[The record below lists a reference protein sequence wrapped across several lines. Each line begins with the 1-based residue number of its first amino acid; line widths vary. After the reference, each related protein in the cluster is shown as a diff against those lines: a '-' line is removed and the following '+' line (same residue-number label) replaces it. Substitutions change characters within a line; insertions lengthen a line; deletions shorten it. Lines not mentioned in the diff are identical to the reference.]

1 MASACAAVMLSR
13 MQFDTVTLLWVR
25 WCLFSPLSDITIT
38 PWLNSADHDER
49 LNNKHHLLP

>member
-25 WCLFSPLSDITIT
+25 WCLFSTLSDITIT

-49 LNNKHHLLP
+49 LNNKHHLLT